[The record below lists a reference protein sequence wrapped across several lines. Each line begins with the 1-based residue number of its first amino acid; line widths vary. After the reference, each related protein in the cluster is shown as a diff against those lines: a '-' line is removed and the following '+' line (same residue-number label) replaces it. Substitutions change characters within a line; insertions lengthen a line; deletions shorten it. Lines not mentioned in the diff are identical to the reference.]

1 MERLAMGSAIGT
13 ACQYSVEDCLAQS
26 VEEYKNYPEK
36 EPDRDQKRTTYC
48 YGIQEGGKAE
58 WDLMWSRYGE
68 EIDANELS
76 TMRFALSC
84 SKEYQTLQKYLE
96 IAISDEIRVQDKHY
110 VFNYVSKSLY
120 GRDVAW
126 KFIQTNWQWFY
137 DM

>member
-1 MERLAMGSAIGT
+1 MASKISAQLG
-13 ACQYSVEDCLAQS
+13 
-26 VEEYKNYPEK
+26 KNVGAAVRGVISSSRFK
-36 EPDRDQKRTTYC
+36 EVFPNFRF
-48 YGIQEGGKAE
+48 QEGGKAE